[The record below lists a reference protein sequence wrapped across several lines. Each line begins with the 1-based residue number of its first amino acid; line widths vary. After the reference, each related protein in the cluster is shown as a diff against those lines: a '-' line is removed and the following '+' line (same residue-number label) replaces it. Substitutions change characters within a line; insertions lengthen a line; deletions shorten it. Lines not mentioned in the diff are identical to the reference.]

1 MFLVKILTLKV
12 KVLQNEKIMLKV
24 SDVSMKEDDEWDTD
38 VTMDAAEDLPLQSWS
53 STLQERG
60 VKEG

>member
-38 VTMDAAEDLPLQSWS
+38 VTMDAAEDLPLQS
-53 STLQERG
+53 
-60 VKEG
+60 